1 MVLFLWLQCPVISSV
16 SFKRPRP
23 ASCHFPSS
31 LGRDGMGP
39 LRPSCDSNQGCPAA
53 LLAPARKRCWIAGV
67 EQTVGIGG
75 GSLLRVR
82 QEDFGWPMG
91 KGLETGGPGKAGVCV
106 CGLDMEGSLRVPL
119 RPLGTVLDLRN
130 LRRRLR
136 SPFAPCSHAPCFLPH
151 PCTLT
156 RQDAGPL
163 ALNLC
168 GKDAQCL
175 VALPWVSGPLAM

>member
-1 MVLFLWLQCPVISSV
+1 
-16 SFKRPRP
+16 
-23 ASCHFPSS
+23 
-31 LGRDGMGP
+31 MG
-39 LRPSCDSNQGCPAA
+39 
-53 LLAPARKRCWIAGV
+53 GV
-67 EQTVGIGG
+67 
-75 GSLLRVR
+75 SLLKVR
-82 QEDFGWPMG
+82 QENFGWPMG